1 MSARSLFSAMLPPS
15 ARTPGNRL
23 RTSVAI
29 AILALAI
36 GAAECRA
43 AAPILS
49 GALVAGGTWTV
60 SADTTFRSLPMVRY
74 GQPSD

>member
-1 MSARSLFSAMLPPS
+1 
-15 ARTPGNRL
+15 
-23 RTSVAI
+23 VAI

-74 GQPSD
+74 GEPSD